1 MFRFILSILLMPV
14 LGCGGGGAPSLPPA
28 APPPPEQQDAGV
40 TASRDA
46 ERMRRRS
53 AASNTILT
61 GPNGITGTAP
71 TTTKTLLG
79 A

>member
-1 MFRFILSILLMPV
+1 MFRFILSILLIPV
-14 LGCGGGGAPSLPPA
+14 FGCMGGGAPSLPPA

-53 AASNTILT
+53 VASNTILT
-61 GPNGITGTAP
+61 SATGVSGAAP
-71 TTTKTLLG
+71 TSTKTLLG